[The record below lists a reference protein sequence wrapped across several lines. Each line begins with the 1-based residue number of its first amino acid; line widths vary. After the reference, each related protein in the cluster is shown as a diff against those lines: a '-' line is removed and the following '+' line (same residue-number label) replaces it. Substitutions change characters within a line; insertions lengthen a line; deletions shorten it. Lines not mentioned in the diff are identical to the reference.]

1 MNSWTPYQM
10 RRLNSIQVQGQEQK
24 FGALWT
30 GVPFFVEYGLLEKGV
45 INLKPY
51 KSQNNLI

>member
-1 MNSWTPYQM
+1 M